1 LDHCR
6 QCGTCCRK
14 GGPAIHQE
22 DKILLENGHIPF
34 RYLFTIR
41 KDEPVYDNV
50 QGCII
55 SAWSDIIR
63 IKSLENSNTCVF
75 FNSERNNCTIYDN
88 RPKECR
94 TLECWNTREI
104 EEIYS
109 KGHLSRQELLT
120 DLPDINQLMKYH
132 ENRCAYQIIKRLIHQ
147 LDQDNLDQENKEN
160 ILNNI
165 RELLAFDNH
174 FRSLAIEK
182 SVCKTDIME
191 FLFGS
196 PLHQTLPRMGL
207 KVIRKKDG
215 YCLIPATRFTANKS
229 VLIHQPF

>member
-1 LDHCR
+1 LDHCQ

-22 DKILLENGHIPF
+22 DKKLLENGRIPLK
-34 RYLFTIR
+34 YLFTIR

-55 SAWSDIIR
+55 LAGSDIIR
-63 IKSLENSNTCVF
+63 IKSHENSNTCVF
-75 FNSERNNCTIYDN
+75 FNSEHNNCTIYDN

-109 KGHLSRQELLT
+109 KGRLSRQELLT
-120 DLPDINQLMKYH
+120 DTPHINQLIKYH
-132 ENRCAYQIIKRLIHQ
+132 EQRCAYKLIKELIHQ
-147 LDQDNLDQENKEN
+147 LDQDKN
-160 ILNNI
+160 ILHSI
-165 RELLAFDNH
+165 REILAFDNH
-174 FRSLAIEK
+174 FRLLAIEK

-191 FLFGS
+191 FLFGV
-196 PLHQTLPRMGL
+196 PLYQTLPRLGL
-207 KVIRKKDG
+207 KVIRKRNG
-215 YCLIPATRFTANKS
+215 YCLIPASGVTTNKS
-229 VLIHQPF
+229 M